1 MGVRGLG
8 WRERLEG
15 GDLVGTP
22 DPGERPRGG
31 GRPAELGENRG
42 VITTTVVSGI
52 VAVAV
57 AAAAEWTGSGR
68 ALDTPAGVLWSL
80 VALLGVVAMLFGVG
94 LELHRRR
101 QLAPGVPA
109 AGPAGPAGPGS
120 RRPHAPLRPIGVES
134 DSSAVNSHLGGP
146 AVTPR

>member
-8 WRERLEG
+8 RRERLEG

-22 DPGERPRGG
+22 DPGEPSRGG
-31 GRPAELGENRG
+31 GRPAELGEHPG

-52 VAVAV
+52 IAVAV
-57 AAAAEWTGSGR
+57 AAAEWTGSGR

-80 VALLGVVAMLFGVG
+80 VALLGVVAMALGVG

-101 QLAPGVPA
+101 QLAPEVPA

-120 RRPHAPLRPIGVES
+120 RRPHAPLLPIGVES
-134 DSSAVNSHLGGP
+134 DSSAVTSHLGGS

>member
-8 WRERLEG
+8 RRERLEG

-22 DPGERPRGG
+22 DPGEPSRGG
-31 GRPAELGENRG
+31 GRPAELGEHPG

-52 VAVAV
+52 IAVAV
-57 AAAAEWTGSGR
+57 AAAEWTGSGR

-101 QLAPGVPA
+101 QLAPEVPA

-120 RRPHAPLRPIGVES
+120 RRPHAPLLPIGVES